1 MVQLLW
7 RTIWV
12 FLKKVK
18 IELSYDPVTPLLGM
32 YLEKNIIQ
40 NDACTTMFIADS
52 FTIARTWNYPQYP
65 STRGMDKDVAHIFN
79 GILYICIHI

>member
-52 FTIARTWNYPQYP
+52 FTIARTWN
-65 STRGMDKDVAHIFN
+65 
-79 GILYICIHI
+79 